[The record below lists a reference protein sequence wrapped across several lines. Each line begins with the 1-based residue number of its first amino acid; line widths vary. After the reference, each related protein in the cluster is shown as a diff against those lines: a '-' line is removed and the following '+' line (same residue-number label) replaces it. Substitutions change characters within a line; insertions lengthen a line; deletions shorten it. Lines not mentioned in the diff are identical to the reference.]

1 MKLDPVYI
9 IPDDRKNFNLLK
21 RKPNQK
27 SATSLERNCRDWRKW
42 VLIWVISL
50 DLKHKIKG

>member
-27 SATSLERNCRDWRKW
+27 SATSLKRNFRDWRKW
-42 VLIWVISL
+42 ILIWVINL
-50 DLKHKIKG
+50 DLQEG